1 MTAIRDVSVPWYRT
15 LDKQQWK
22 ALVATN
28 LGWMFDGYETFALI
42 LTLGVALRALLDPS
56 QYAQIPAYAGSVL
69 AITLLGWGVGGMLG
83 GILADYIGRKRTMI
97 LAILVY
103 SLLTGLSAF
112 AWNWLSFAVL
122 RFLVGIAIGSEW
134 GTGASMTA
142 EVWPDRARGKGA
154 GLMQCGFG
162 IGFFIA
168 SLVWLFVSATGPDA
182 WRYMY
187 LIGILPALLTLW
199 IRRGISESSLWE
211 TSDRHRR
218 TALERKRSGAAL
230 DAGEHALTR
239 FTLVDLFAEP
249 EVRRRTIVAFLMSL
263 TTTLAWWGISTW
275 VPPYVGSIA
284 AKAGLVQQQWAS
296 YAGMSYNF
304 GAILGYA
311 GLGFLAD
318 RYGRKP
324 ITALF
329 FAMALVL
336 TPVLFLWVQDPALLL
351 VVAAINGFFSLGLY
365 TWMPVWLP
373 ELYPTR
379 MRATG
384 MAFVFNAPRFVA
396 FLGPLIAGTLIVH
409 FGGFG
414 RAATIVS
421 LIYILGL
428 CAVWFLPETAGK
440 PLPEKV

>member
-1 MTAIRDVSVPWYRT
+1 VPWYRT
-15 LDKQQWK
+15 LDRRHWK
-22 ALVATN
+22 ALLATN

-56 QYAQIPAYAGSVL
+56 QYPQIPAYAGTVL

-83 GILADYIGRKRTMI
+83 GILADYLGRKRTMI

-103 SLLTGLSAF
+103 SLFTGLSAF
-112 AWNWLSFAVL
+112 AWNWFSFAAL

-134 GTGASMTA
+134 ATGASMTA

-154 GLMQCGFG
+154 GLMQCGLG

-168 SLVWLFVSATGPDA
+168 SFVWLFVSPLGPDA

-211 TSDRHRR
+211 LANQHRQS
-218 TALERKRSGAAL
+218 ALERKRSGAAL
-230 DAGEHALTR
+230 DASDHALTR

-249 EVRRRTIVAFLMSL
+249 EVRRRTIFAFLMSL

-275 VPPYVGSIA
+275 VPPYVGSVA
-284 AKAGLVQQQWAS
+284 AKAGLPAQQWAS
-296 YAGMSYNF
+296 YAGMAYNF

-311 GLGFLAD
+311 GFGFIAD

-324 ITALF
+324 VTALF

-351 VVAAINGFFSLGLY
+351 VVAAINAFFSLGQY

-373 ELYPTR
+373 ELFPTH

-384 MAFVFNAPRFVA
+384 MAFAFNMPRFIA
-396 FLGPLIAGTLIVH
+396 FLGPLLAGTLIVH
-409 FGGFG
+409 FGGYG
-414 RAATIVS
+414 PAACIVA

-428 CAVWFLPETAGK
+428 CAVPFLPETAGK